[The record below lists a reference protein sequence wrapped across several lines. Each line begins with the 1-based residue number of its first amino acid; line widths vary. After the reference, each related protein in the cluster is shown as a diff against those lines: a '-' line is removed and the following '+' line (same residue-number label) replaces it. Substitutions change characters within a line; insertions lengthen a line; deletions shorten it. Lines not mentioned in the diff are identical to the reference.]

1 MYGLLHTPWLKQS
14 QIRAWRI
21 LLSRRWVRCR
31 VTMCAPGVADRAM
44 AAMRRTGLDTQY
56 ALRETFRACG
66 LAVRTGGLAPCK
78 SFVVA
83 SCAPSS
89 RRPIGTTMP
98 SRWPWMPWLPACLPR
113 PRVYDLNHNRST
125 QRLETTQ
132 RHQLCT
138 QQVRNVNLSVSLPW
152 VLCCRGCLRNWLTKS
167 HAS

>member
-1 MYGLLHTPWLKQS
+1 MPWPFLLKQA
-14 QIRAWRI
+14 QISARRI
-21 LLSRRWVRCR
+21 LPSRRWVRSR
-31 VTMCAPGVADRAM
+31 MTTRAPGVADWAT

-56 ALRETFRACG
+56 ARRGACLACG
-66 LAVRTGGLAPCK
+66 LAVAAGGLAPCK
-78 SFVVA
+78 SFVATSYA
-83 SCAPSS
+83 SSS

-132 RHQLCT
+132 RHQLRT
-138 QQVRNVNLSVSLPW
+138 QQVRNVNLWVSLPW
-152 VLCCRGCLRNWLTKS
+152 VLCCRGCLRNWLTES

>member
-1 MYGLLHTPWLKQS
+1 MGSVPDDYACPWCGRVGTCGYAPDGVGYTNMHS
-14 QIRAWRI
+14 GAFVRA
-21 LLSRRWVRCR
+21 RC
-31 VTMCAPGVADRAM
+31 
-44 AAMRRTGLDTQY
+44 
-56 ALRETFRACG
+56 
-66 LAVRTGGLAPCK
+66 LAVAAGGLAPCK
-78 SFVVA
+78 SFVATSYA
-83 SCAPSS
+83 SSS

-132 RHQLCT
+132 RHQLRT

-152 VLCCRGCLRNWLTKS
+152 VLCCRGCLRNWLTES